1 MNRKQAIHLD
11 GGGVPGRMT
20 EQTARRLAARLTE
33 RQRTEIFFLAQ
44 VIRETSAGAVPA
56 GSHTG

>member
-20 EQTARRLAARLTE
+20 EQAARRLAARLPE
-33 RQRTEIFFLAQ
+33 RQRTEILFLAQ
-44 VIRETSAGAVPA
+44 VIQETSAGAVPA